1 MDNLPPIKENDDD
14 PSTVDSTFSVDRSS
28 QKEEKKEYLSPMG
41 SIFHIEEKNKIS
53 FSHAQMRRLIYKK
66 KKKQTWI
73 RHKRKAKAKHETTR
87 KLAVNGMKQFSVPH
101 GIDVRLKFLRVTYRP
116 TQSAGQDTCLLN
128 GKAVV

>member
-66 KKKQTWI
+66 KQKKIWI
-73 RHKRKAKAKHETTR
+73 RDHSNIT
-87 KLAVNGMKQFSVPH
+87 
-101 GIDVRLKFLRVTYRP
+101 
-116 TQSAGQDTCLLN
+116 
-128 GKAVV
+128 